1 MSGPDDWDR
10 KTIVPL
16 EMARSA
22 MADRLSLSSSSQGS
36 PAILEGAKKG

>member
-10 KTIVPL
+10 NKNGAL

-36 PAILEGAKKG
+36 PAILEDAKKG